1 MNIKKNAGIAV
12 LCGALGLLSNQ
23 AAFAQ
28 TGSATT
34 LSLRCHSVLNPTLW
48 DGDKIKPSVRA
59 MLLKFSEAW
68 AAYANVPPNLIENV
82 IVVGGN
88 AHYNYT
94 DKSDIDLHVVVDKSK
109 LGTNQ
114 VMLEDY
120 LLTKKML
127 WQLSHQITVYGY
139 PIEPYVE
146 DPTKVISL
154 YRGVYSLKNNEWIQ
168 HPNAAD
174 CKIGDAQKIEQ
185 AVQDYMRTID
195 QMIASKANAD
205 AFKLLKDKLK
215 TLRGIAIAQGGEF
228 GFENLVFKELRN
240 RQYIDKMDKY
250 EQNLRDEAL
259 TLR

>member
-1 MNIKKNAGIAV
+1 MKNMQRIASTT
-12 LCGALGLLSNQ
+12 LFGLLGLICIP
-23 AAFAQ
+23 AASAQ
-28 TGSATT
+28 TNNATT
-34 LSLRCHSVLNPTLW
+34 LSLRCHTVLNPTLW
-48 DGDKIKPSVRA
+48 DGDKLKPAVRA
-59 MLLKFSEAW
+59 ALLKFAQAW
-68 AAYANVPPNLIENV
+68 TTYTNVPPNLIENV
-82 IVVGGN
+82 IMVGGN

-94 DKSDIDLHVVVDKSK
+94 DKSDIDVHVVVDKSK
-109 LGTNQ
+109 LSDNQ
-114 VMLEDY
+114 LMLEDY

-146 DPTKVISL
+146 DPTKVIST
-154 YRGVYSLKNNEWIQ
+154 YRAVYSLKNNEWIQ
-168 HPNAAD
+168 RPNASD

-185 AVQDYMRTID
+185 AVRDYMQTID
-195 QMIASKANAD
+195 QMIASKADAD

-250 EQNLRDEAL
+250 EQDLRDQAL